1 MNDKK
6 IINSIIKNN
15 KIHSEQDNKENRST
29 SPQDDALLEK
39 KRLFFI
45 NNTKIKENKR
55 K

>member
-6 IINSIIKNN
+6 IIINEIKNN
-15 KIHSEQDNKENRST
+15 KIYSEEYNKANRST

-45 NNTKIKENKR
+45 NNKKIKENKR

>member
-1 MNDKK
+1 MNDIK
-6 IINSIIKNN
+6 IMNNEIKNN
-15 KIHSEQDNKENRST
+15 EIYSEKNNKSNRST

-45 NNTKIKENKR
+45 NNMKIKENKR

>member
-1 MNDKK
+1 MNNKKK
-6 IINSIIKNN
+6 IINEIKNN
-15 KIHSEQDNKENRST
+15 KIYSEPDNKENRST

-45 NNTKIKENKR
+45 NNKKIKENKR